1 MKDFITLNNL
11 SNKPNKA
18 NGSIYDKSLLIISE
32 LDNLNGLSKFYP
44 YSKIV
49 KSHKALVDLVHTPCE
64 NQPDAVVFYV
74 KNVNEEALGHFRYAK
89 EILKKCGVPLIAVGP
104 TFTDKVKKK
113 LLKNGADDVLCNNID
128 PESLNYWIDF
138 LKLFKK
144 LSNSAEQKLQIE
156 PFNFKIPFI
165 KRLFDIIV
173 AGGALLVVSPLLLLI
188 ALVIK
193 LESKGPIF
201 YISQRAGS
209 GYKIFNFYKFR
220 SMSNGADKDLSKLM
234 HLNQYGGSVEVKDKG
249 SNPVFFKIKDDPR
262 ITKFGQFLR
271 STSLDELPQLINVL
285 KGDMSIVGNR
295 PLPLYEAQQLTKDD
309 CAMRFMSAAGIT
321 GLWQVT
327 KRGKADMSEEERIK
341 LDITYA
347 NKNSFLFD
355 LGLILKTFPAL
366 LQKEK
371 V

>member
-1 MKDFITLNNL
+1 MKDTITLNHL
-11 SNKPNKA
+11 SNKSEDNSP
-18 NGSIYDKSLLIISE
+18 IYDKRLLIISE
-32 LDNLNGLSKFYP
+32 LGNLDGLSKFYP
-44 YSKIV
+44 YSRTV
-49 KSHKALVDLVHTPCE
+49 KSHKALVDLVEVSCS
-64 NQPDAVVFYV
+64 NQPDAVVYY
-74 KNVNEEALGHFRYAK
+74 VNEVNEHSLGHFRFAK
-89 EILKKCGVPLIAVGP
+89 QILIKCGVPIIAVGP
-104 TFTDKVKKK
+104 TFTDKEKKK
-113 LLKNGADDVLCNNID
+113 LLKNGADDVLCNNIN

-144 LSNSAEQKLQIE
+144 LSNSKEQKLQIE
-156 PFNFKIPFI
+156 PFNFKVSFF
-165 KRLFDIIV
+165 KRLFDIIISGSV
-173 AGGALLVVSPLLLLI
+173 LLLVSPIMFFI
-188 ALVIK
+188 ALIIK

-209 GYKIFNFYKFR
+209 GYKVFDFYKFR

-234 HLNQYGGSVEVKDKG
+234 HLNQYGGSVEVKDKS

-271 STSLDELPQLINVL
+271 NTSLDELPQLINVL

-341 LDITYA
+341 LDIDYA
-347 NKNSFLFD
+347 NKNSFIYD
-355 LGLILKTFPAL
+355 IGLILKTFPAL

>member
-1 MKDFITLNNL
+1 MKDAITLNHL
-11 SNKPNKA
+11 SSRSEENSPV
-18 NGSIYDKSLLIISE
+18 YDKKLMIISA
-32 LDNLNGLSKFYP
+32 LDNLDGLSKFYP
-44 YSKIV
+44 YSKV
-49 KSHKALVDLVHTPCE
+49 ANSHKALVDLVDVSCE
-64 NQPDAVVFYV
+64 NQPDAVVYY
-74 KNVNEEALGHFRYAK
+74 VNEVNEATLGQMRYAK
-89 EILKKCGVPLIAVGP
+89 QILSKCGVPIVAVGP
-104 TFTDKVKKK
+104 TFSDLEKKK
-113 LLKNGADDVLCNNID
+113 LLKNGADDVLCNNIN

-144 LSNSAEQKLQIE
+144 LSNSSEQRLQIE
-156 PFNFKIPFI
+156 PFNFKISFH
-165 KRLFDIIV
+165 KRLFDLLV
-173 AGGALLVVSPLLLLI
+173 AGSVLLIISPIMLLI
-188 ALVIK
+188 ALIIK
-193 LESKGPIF
+193 LESKGPVF

-234 HLNQYGGSVEVKDKG
+234 HLNQYGGSTEVKDHG

-271 STSLDELPQLINVL
+271 NTSLDELPQLINVI

-327 KRGKADMSEEERIK
+327 KRGKTDMSEEERIK
-341 LDITYA
+341 LDIDYA
-347 NKNSFLFD
+347 NKNSFIYD
-355 LGLILKTFPAL
+355 IGLILKTFPAL
-366 LQKEK
+366 IQKEK